1 MKKTNAMR
9 FLDRAK
15 IDYTILEYEHDENEV
30 DGISVANKL
39 KKNPDSVFK
48 TLVLK
53 GAHQYYVALVPVQEH
68 LDLKRTART
77 FNEKSLDMIA
87 VKDLNAITG
96 YVRGAC
102 SPFAMKKEFPLVIDS
117 KALGHTTIVMSS
129 GAFGLQLEMDPKDFI
144 IIRNAL
150 TDDITMTHSDS

>member
-9 FLDRAK
+9 TLDRAK
-15 IDYTILEYEHDENEV
+15 IEYTILEYEHDENEI
-30 DGISVANKL
+30 DGISVAHKL
-39 KKNPDSVFK
+39 NKNPDSVFK

-53 GAHQYYVALVPVQEH
+53 GAHQYYVALVPVHEH
-68 LDLKRTART
+68 LDLKKTARA
-77 FNEKSLDMIA
+77 FNEKSLQMIA

-117 KALGHTTIVMSS
+117 KALEHATIVMSS
-129 GAFGLQLEMDPKDFI
+129 GSFGLQLEMDPKDFI
-144 IIRNAL
+144 TVRKAQ
-150 TDDITMTHSDS
+150 TDDIIMSHSDN